1 MRIKMIQASLA
12 AAAVLVPMAV
22 ASGHVEAKSH
32 PDPIRITW
40 DFNNSVSSYTD
51 CPVLA
56 PADVDCVGTQIYVE
70 QLKKRV
76 GRTVTRTSR
85 AEVYS
90 VVVHFH
96 ADGSFQIEPVP
107 FATGSG
113 PVRLDFDDLE
123 KAQVRGT
130 VPMSDGSVAEIR
142 VKLAGVGPV
151 TKYSGS
157 GASPE
162 SACPSGSSD
171 LTWEGAYRNASV
183 VGAITVGTSVQNPTE
198 AIGPAFIL
206 EEQDEG
212 ACTPV

>member
-1 MRIKMIQASLA
+1 MRIKMIQASVA

-51 CPVLA
+51 CPVA

-76 GRTVTRTSR
+76 GRTVTRISR
-85 AEVYS
+85 ADVS
-90 VVVHFH
+90 SFVVHLH
-96 ADGSFQIEPVP
+96 ADGSFQIEPLP

-113 PVRLDFDDLE
+113 PVRLDFGDLE
-123 KAQVRGT
+123 KAQFRGT

-142 VKLAGVGPV
+142 VKLTGDGPV
-151 TKYSGS
+151 TKYSGGGVFS
-157 GASPE
+157 E

-171 LTWEGAYRNASV
+171 VTWEGGYRDASV
-183 VGAITVGTSVQNPTE
+183 LGAITIGSSVQNPTE
-198 AIGPAFIL
+198 AVGRAFIL
-206 EEQDEG
+206 GEQGEG

>member
-1 MRIKMIQASLA
+1 MRIKMIQASVA
-12 AAAVLVPMAV
+12 AVAVLVPMAV

-56 PADVDCVGTQIYVE
+56 PADVDCVGTQVYVE

-76 GRTVTRTSR
+76 GRTVTRISR
-85 AEVYS
+85 ADVSS

-96 ADGSFQIEPVP
+96 SDGSFQIEPLP

-113 PVRLDFDDLE
+113 PVRLDFADLE

-142 VKLAGVGPV
+142 VKLSGVGPA
-151 TKYSGS
+151 TTYSGGGVFS
-157 GASPE
+157 E

-171 LTWEGAYRNASV
+171 VTWEGGYRYASV
-183 VGAITVGTSVQNPTE
+183 VGAITVGSSVQNPTE
-198 AIGPAFIL
+198 AVSRAFIL
-206 EEQDEG
+206 GEQGEG
-212 ACTPV
+212 ACTSV